1 MRRPSFQFYPGDW
14 QSNTNLR
21 RCNHAEKGVWLDVM
35 CLLHDSEEYG
45 VLRWTLKEIAQ
56 AVGCRLVELKAL
68 VTKGVLKGADVGAS
82 CEAFIYTP
90 RSGRKNGDPVTLIA
104 AQEGPVWYSSRMVR
118 DEYVRTIRGESS
130 RFGDGNDDASKGR
143 QIKGNG
149 EPPNGAPNPPFGD
162 GSSTASASSPS
173 GTTPVPD
180 GTDAGASP
188 AMPAG
193 LDAKDAIFQ
202 VAVPWM
208 VERGVP
214 DKSAR
219 SLLGGAMKQFG
230 DDGAWD
236 LAQRLMRE
244 RPMEPAAWLAGAINK
259 SMGKGASK
267 HGNFS
272 KQDYR
277 AGVSE
282 DGAF

>member
-21 RCNHAEKGVWLDVM
+21 RCSHAEKGIWLDVM

-56 AVGCRLVELKAL
+56 AVGCKLADLKGLVS
-68 VTKGVLKGADVGAS
+68 KGVLKGIDVGAA
-82 CEAFIYTP
+82 CEAFIYVP
-90 RSGRKNGDPVTLIA
+90 RSGRKDGAPVTLITT
-104 AQEGPVWYSSRMVR
+104 QEGPIWYSSRMVR
-118 DEYVRTIRGESS
+118 DEYVRTVRGESS
-130 RFGDGNDDASKGR
+130 RFSDGNDAALKGGAK
-143 QIKGNG
+143 QGKGAA
-149 EPPNGAPNPPFGD
+149 PKDAPNPPLGD
-162 GSSTASASSPS
+162 GSSTASSSSPS
-173 GTTPVPD
+173 GNSVPD

-188 AMPAG
+188 PIPPG

-202 VAVPWM
+202 IAVPWM

-219 SLLGGAMKQFG
+219 SLMGGAMKQLG

-236 LAQRLMRE
+236 LAQRLMQE
-244 RPMEPAAWLAGAINK
+244 RPVEPAAWLAGAINK
-259 SMGKGASK
+259 SMGKGVK
-267 HGNFS
+267 HGNFG

-277 AGVSE
+277 NGVSA
-282 DGAF
+282 DGSF